1 MNGVSIITGLLL
13 LMISGGS
20 SFAQD
25 NTRAPANP
33 NAAQAQTE
41 EHTFAKQF
49 DDLRHSRIGTVNAIS
64 NLNQTKQAQERL
76 LSSTQD
82 QEKILEKRLSNLDD
96 DPPPTPEDF
105 EKRLNQLKSRQ
116 DQISEALSAA
126 KAATP
131 SDPKAIENAESQ
143 LSDINSFIKETER
156 RKDLADKEI
165 KQYTDQKDSLT
176 SQITKTKSDID
187 TITSKITQT
196 QYDIDKDSQNL
207 QDIEDQIAALYTKS
221 DQTNSFKL
229 NMSLA
234 FTGLV
239 SLVIIGFFF
248 VALYDEKV
256 RTSIF
261 SNESGIQFITL
272 FSLVIAIILFGIVNI
287 LEGRELAALLGGLS
301 GYILGRGTGSER
313 TATQQTSRPAPQYAS
328 SPTPVAPHAAG
339 A

>member
-1 MNGVSIITGLLL
+1 MNGVSIITGFLLL
-13 LMISGGS
+13 AISGGS
-20 SFAQD
+20 SLAQD
-25 NTRAPANP
+25 NARAPANP
-33 NAAQAQTE
+33 NAPQAKTE
-41 EHTFAKQF
+41 EHTSAKQF

-64 NLNQTKQAQERL
+64 KLNQTKQAEEQL

-82 QEKILEKRLSNLDD
+82 QEKQLEKRLSSLG
-96 DPPPTPEDF
+96 DPPPSAQDY
-105 EKRLNQLKSRQ
+105 EKRLIELKSRQ
-116 DQISEALSAA
+116 AKASEALSAA
-126 KAATP
+126 KAATG
-131 SDPKAIENAESQ
+131 SDPKAVETLQSQ
-143 LSDINSFIKETER
+143 LSDITDFIDEIDR
-156 RKDLADKEI
+156 RKDVADKQTQ
-165 KQYTDQKDSLT
+165 QYLAQKEDLT
-176 SQITKTKSDID
+176 SQIHKTQSDITTIKSSIDQAQSNIDRD
-187 TITSKITQT
+187 TQ
-196 QYDIDKDSQNL
+196 DL
-207 QDIEDQIAALYTKS
+207 QDVEDQLAALFTKS

-313 TATQQTSRPAPQYAS
+313 TATQQTPRPAPQYAS
-328 SPTPVAPHAAG
+328 SPTPAAPHAATS
-339 A
+339 